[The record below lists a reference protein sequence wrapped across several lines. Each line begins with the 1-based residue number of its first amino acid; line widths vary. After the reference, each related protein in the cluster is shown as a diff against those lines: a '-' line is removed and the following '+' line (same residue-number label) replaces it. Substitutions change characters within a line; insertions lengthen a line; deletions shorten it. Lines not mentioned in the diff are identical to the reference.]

1 MSDAGCPG
9 AGPARPSLGAIFSTF
24 LVIGSV
30 SFGGGMVAYL
40 RDMLVGRRRWVNDDE
55 FLAALEIGQT
65 LPGLNSTNVSIL
77 VGDQLRGVA
86 GAVAAFL
93 GIMLPGAAI
102 LLGIGILYGA
112 HGERPAVARVL
123 DGAGAAAV
131 ALLAVVTVQLGRKQL
146 AGAIDLALVL
156 ATVVAVSGFHLPLV
170 VVLAVLGPL
179 AVWLY
184 RPGRRGA

>member
-1 MSDAGCPG
+1 VSDAGGEG
-9 AGPARPSLGAIFSTF
+9 AGRPRPNLGAIFSTF
-24 LVIGSV
+24 LVIGAV

-77 VGDQLRGVA
+77 VGDQLRGIR
-86 GAVAAFL
+86 GAVVAFL
-93 GIMLPGAAI
+93 GVMLPGTLV
-102 LLGIGILYGA
+102 LLVVGLLYGM
-112 HGERPAVARVL
+112 HGARPGVARVL

-131 ALLAVVTVQLGRKQL
+131 ALLGVVTVQLGRKQL
-146 AGAIDLALVL
+146 SGVTDLLLVL
-156 ATVVAVSGFHLPLV
+156 ATVVAVSRFHLPLV

-184 RPGRRGA
+184 RPAREAA